1 MSHLEVNRRTALQ
14 TLVSSAIGVATAGRW
29 FEAVSAQD
37 WMPKIFTARQN
48 ELVITL
54 TELII
59 PETTTPGAKATLVNR
74 FIDAVLQ
81 QASTTERDSFLRGL
95 SWMDERSK
103 ALFAKDF
110 LGATAVDQTALLTR
124 LAKEGD
130 PSAVAAD
137 DRPGVDF
144 FQAIK
149 TMTISGYYTTEVG
162 LRQELGDDGQLAMAE
177 FRGCE
182 HPEHQV

>member
-14 TLVSSAIGVATAGRW
+14 TLVTGAIGVATAGRW
-29 FEAVSAQD
+29 FDSVSAQD
-37 WMPKIFTARQN
+37 WTPKVFTARQN
-48 ELVITL
+48 DTVIAL

-74 FIDAVLQ
+74 FIDAVLEK
-81 QASTTERDSFLRGL
+81 ASTTERESFLRGL

-103 ALFAKDF
+103 ALFGKDF
-110 LGATAVDQTALLTR
+110 LGVTAADQTALLTR
-124 LAKEGD
+124 VAKEGGA
-130 PSAVAAD
+130 SAVEPD

-144 FQAIK
+144 FEAIK
-149 TMTISGYYTTEVG
+149 AMTISGYYTTEVG
-162 LRQELGDDGQLAMAE
+162 LHQELGDDGQLAMAE

-182 HPEHQV
+182 HPEHQ

>member
-1 MSHLEVNRRTALQ
+1 MSPLEVNRRVALQ
-14 TLVSSAIGVATAGRW
+14 TLATSAIGVATAGRW

-37 WMPKIFTARQN
+37 WTPKSFSARQN
-48 ELVITL
+48 EMVITL

-74 FIDAVLQ
+74 FIDTVLA
-81 QASTTERDSFLRGL
+81 QASTTERESFTRGL

-103 ALFAKDF
+103 ALFGKEF
-110 LGATAVDQTALLTR
+110 LGASAADQTALLTR
-124 LAKEGD
+124 LAKEGGA
-130 PSAVAAD
+130 SAVEAD

-149 TMTISGYYTTEVG
+149 SMTINGYYTTEVG
-162 LRQELGDDGQLAMAE
+162 LHQELGDSGQLAMGE

>member
-1 MSHLEVNRRTALQ
+1 MSALDVNRRVALQ
-14 TLVSSAIGVATAGRW
+14 TLVTAAMGVATAGRW
-29 FEAVSAQD
+29 FEAVDAQD
-37 WMPKIFTARQN
+37 WTPKILNARQD
-48 ELVITL
+48 EMVMTL

-74 FIDAVLQ
+74 FIDTVLQ
-81 QASTTERDSFLRGL
+81 QASSAERESFVRGL

-103 ALFAKDF
+103 SLFGKDF
-110 LGATAVDQTALLTR
+110 LSASAADQTALLTR
-124 LAKEGD
+124 LAKEGGA
-130 PSAVAAD
+130 SAVDAD

-149 TMTISGYYTTEVG
+149 SMTINGYYTTEVG
-162 LRQELGDDGQLAMAE
+162 LHQELGDSGQLAMGE

-182 HPEHQV
+182 HPEHL

>member
-1 MSHLEVNRRTALQ
+1 MSYLEVNRRVALQ
-14 TLVSSAIGVATAGRW
+14 TLVSGAVGLATAGRW

-37 WMPKIFTARQN
+37 WTPKVFTARQN
-48 ELVITL
+48 EMVVAL

-81 QASTTERDSFLRGL
+81 QASTTERESFVRGL

-103 ALFAKDF
+103 TLFGKDF
-110 LGATAVDQTALLTR
+110 LAATAAEQTALLTR
-124 LAKEGD
+124 LAKEGGA
-130 PSAVAAD
+130 SAVEAD
-137 DRPGVDF
+137 DRPGADF

-149 TMTISGYYTTEVG
+149 AMTISGYYTTEVG
-162 LRQELGDDGQLAMAE
+162 LHQELGDDGQLAMAE

-182 HPEHQV
+182 HPEHQA